1 MLALDTN
8 VLARYYVREEG
19 ASRATLAQSEAAR
32 RVIEG
37 GGDLFVAKT
46 VLLELEWVL
55 RGVYAF
61 ARKDVTR
68 VLEHLL
74 ALPNLEVEDRAAVAS
89 ALANLRAGF
98 DFADAL
104 HHASS
109 RACSALLTFDTRR
122 FANRAR
128 RMALT
133 PPVRI
138 PA

>member
-8 VLARYYVREEG
+8 VLARYYVREEN
-19 ASRATLAQSEAAR
+19 ASHATLAQAEAAR

-37 GGDLFVAKT
+37 GSDLFVAKT

-55 RGVYAF
+55 RGVYRLP
-61 ARKDVTR
+61 RKDILR
-68 VLEHLL
+68 AFEHLL
-74 ALPNLEVEDRAAVAS
+74 AQPGIKVEDRATVEGAV
-89 ALANLRAGF
+89 ANLRTGF

-109 RACSALLTFDTRR
+109 RSCSAFLSFDARR
-122 FANRAR
+122 FAKKAR

-133 PPVRI
+133 PPVRV
-138 PA
+138 PR

>member
-8 VLARYYVREEG
+8 VLARYYVREAG
-19 ASRATLAQSEAAR
+19 ASRATLAQAEAAR
-32 RVIEG
+32 RIVEG
-37 GGDLFVAKT
+37 GGELFVAKT

-55 RGVYAF
+55 RGVYGL
-61 ARKDVTR
+61 ARKDILR
-68 VLEHLL
+68 AFEHMLG
-74 ALPNLEVEDRAAVAS
+74 LPSIEVEDRAAVEG

-109 RACSALLTFDTRR
+109 RSCVAFLSFDARR
-122 FANRAR
+122 FARKAR

-133 PPVRI
+133 PPVRV

>member
-8 VLARYYVREEG
+8 VLARYYVREAD

-32 RVIEG
+32 RIIEG

-55 RGVYAF
+55 RGVYGLP
-61 ARKDVTR
+61 RKDILRAV
-68 VLEHLL
+68 EHLL
-74 ALPNLEVEDRAAVAS
+74 SQPGITVEDRASVEG

-109 RACSALLTFDTRR
+109 RACATFLSFDARR
-122 FANRAR
+122 FARKAR

-133 PPVRI
+133 PPVRV
-138 PA
+138 PQ